1 MPKIEIHTE
10 INSSIEICFDL
21 SRSIDFHL
29 ISTSKTKEKAIAGR
43 TSGLVQLNDTVTW
56 EATHFGVRQKLT
68 SLISGLEFPIY
79 FKDEQLKGVFKS
91 FSHEHHFKQV
101 GEKVV
106 MTDVFVF
113 ESPFGILGRFFNRLV
128 LTKYM
133 RRFLME
139 RNAIIK
145 EYAESEKWKIALA
158 RD

>member
-68 SLISGLEFPIY
+68 SLISGFIPARLVTRQNTL
-79 FKDEQLKGVFKS
+79 DS
-91 FSHEHHFKQV
+91 
-101 GEKVV
+101 
-106 MTDVFVF
+106 
-113 ESPFGILGRFFNRLV
+113 ILG
-128 LTKYM
+128 K
-133 RRFLME
+133 
-139 RNAIIK
+139 
-145 EYAESEKWKIALA
+145 
-158 RD
+158 

>member
-21 SRSIDFHL
+21 SRSIDLHL

-56 EATHFGVRQKLT
+56 EATHFGVRQKLS
-68 SLISGLEFPIY
+68 SLISGFEYPFY
-79 FKDEQLKGVFKS
+79 FKDEQLKGAFKY
-91 FSHEHHFKQV
+91 FTHEHHFKQV
-101 GEKVV
+101 GDQVV

-145 EYAESEKWKIALA
+145 EYAESEKWKIALT